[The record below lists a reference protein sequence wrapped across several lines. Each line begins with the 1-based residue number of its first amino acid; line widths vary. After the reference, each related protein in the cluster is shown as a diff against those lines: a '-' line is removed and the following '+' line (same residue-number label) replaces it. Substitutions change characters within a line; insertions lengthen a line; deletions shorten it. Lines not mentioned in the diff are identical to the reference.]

1 MATPEQPKRPPAKL
15 ASRPLHF
22 IWICDCSG
30 SMIENGKMQ
39 SLNTAIR
46 EAIPHM
52 RAVASDNPNAE
63 VLVRAVQFSDGAQW
77 HISQPVKIDDFEW
90 IDLSAGGLTEMGK
103 ALQLVA
109 DQLKMPPMP
118 DRALPPV
125 LVLLSDGVP
134 TDDYQKGLD
143 LLMAQPWG
151 QKAVRIAIAIGHDA
165 EHGALQNFIG
175 DPERQPLQANN
186 PEALV
191 RLIKWAS
198 TVPVQAA
205 SSPAAQAGSNAPV
218 PPAEYLVPDVA
229 GTVNAED
236 VW

>member
-1 MATPEQPKRPPAKL
+1 MT
-15 ASRPLHF
+15 
-22 IWICDCSG
+22 
-30 SMIENGKMQ
+30 ENGKIQ
-39 SLNTAIR
+39 ALNTAIR
-46 EAIPHM
+46 ESIPHM
-52 RAVASDNPNAE
+52 RGVASDNPNAE
-63 VLVRAVQFSDGAQW
+63 VLVRAIQFSDGAQW
-77 HISQPVKIDDFEW
+77 HLTQPVKIDQFEW
-90 IDLSAGGLTEMGK
+90 EDLTAGGLTEMGK

-109 DQLKMPPMP
+109 EQLKMPPMP

-134 TDDYQKGLD
+134 TDDYQKGID
-143 LLMAQPWG
+143 ALMAQPWG
-151 QKAVRIAIAIGHDA
+151 QKSVRIAIAIGQDA
-165 EHGALQNFIG
+165 EHGPLQNFIG

-205 SSPAAQAGSNAPV
+205 SSPTAQTGNNTPV
-218 PPAEYLVPDVA
+218 VPAEFVVPDVA
-229 GTVNAED
+229 GDVNADD